1 MTVPLLALALLAFQ
15 AVSAAAQSP
24 SPPPQPG
31 ASEIVVVVQIHGN
44 NATPEDDIRS
54 LAGVAPGVPF
64 TADMPDV
71 VRRRLLDSGRF
82 EGVEVLARFA
92 SIADP
97 SQRALVIIIDEFPV
111 RILTPSVNGAPPPV
125 VRRRWLRNAM
135 FLPILDAEDGY
146 GLTFG
151 VLVAYPDL
159 FGGRSRL
166 AIPLSWGGHKRAG
179 VEAER
184 VFERGPVSR
193 VRAGASI
200 ERRRNPFYEEQDTR
214 RRLWVRAER
223 AVGSMTAG
231 ATVASERV
239 SFGNDDEWFRSAGA
253 DVVFDT
259 RLDPGLPR
267 NAVYARASWTR
278 VAGRGSSRFERHEF
292 DLRGYAALVRQT
304 VLIARIEREGANRPV
319 PPAFR
324 SLLGGWSSLRGF
336 RAGAY
341 TGDTRVIG
349 SLELRVPLSP
359 VLMTARTGVS
369 VFVDA
374 GKAYDYGARF
384 RDAPYRV
391 GAGAGVW
398 LSAPLVQAGVSVA
411 HGRGSGTRVNVGVGL
426 TF

>member
-1 MTVPLLALALLAFQ
+1 MKVALVTLAVLALQ

-24 SPPPQPG
+24 SQPSAPG
-31 ASEIVVVVQIHGN
+31 APETVAVVQIHGN

-64 TADMPDV
+64 TPDMPDL

-82 EGVEVLARFA
+82 EGVEVRARFA
-92 SIADP
+92 SMADP
-97 SQRALVIIIDEFPV
+97 SQRALVIIIDEYPV
-111 RILTPSVNGAPPPV
+111 RILTPTVDGATPPV
-125 VRRRWLRNAM
+125 VRRRGLRNAM

-146 GLTFG
+146 GLTYG

-166 AIPLSWGGHKRAG
+166 AFPLSWGGHKRAG

-184 VFERGPVSR
+184 VFGSGPVSR
-193 VRAGASI
+193 VRAGAAL
-200 ERRRNPFYEEQDTR
+200 ERRRNPFYERDDAR

-223 AVGSMTAG
+223 VVGSMTAG
-231 ATVASERV
+231 AIVASEHV
-239 SFGNDDEWFRSAGA
+239 SFGADDEWFRSAGA
-253 DVVFDT
+253 DVVLDT

-267 NAVYARASWTR
+267 NAVYARAAWTR
-278 VAGRGSSRFERHEF
+278 VAGQGTRGFDRHEF

-304 VLIARIEREGANRPV
+304 VLIARLEREGANRPM
-319 PPAFR
+319 PPAFK

-341 TGDTRVIG
+341 TGDARVLG

-374 GKAYDYGARF
+374 GKAYDHGARF

-391 GAGAGVW
+391 GAGAGLW